1 MEIRIH
7 GASLTKEGIS
17 DLHKK
22 ILSIQN
28 ISFENLDTLS
38 QLIRSDGYH
47 VENIEAQE
55 EAVPNN
61 VEQYAAIIILKGPIA
76 VYDNV
81 KYLDKEQDL
90 IKHALKREIHVLGI
104 CLGSQLIAQV
114 IGGNVYKG
122 GKKAGSML
130 LSIQRDTR
138 TCLRASTLRA

>member
-1 MEIRIH
+1 MILSYLEIRIH
-7 GASLTKEGIS
+7 GASLSKEGIS
-17 DLHKK
+17 DLDKK

-28 ISFENLDTLS
+28 ISFETLDTLS
-38 QLIRSDGYH
+38 QLIRSDGYQ

-61 VEQYAAIIILKGPIA
+61 VEQYAAIIILGGPIA

-81 KYLDKEQDL
+81 KYLDKEQEL
-90 IKHALKREIHVLGI
+90 IKHALKREIPVLGI

-122 GKKAGSML
+122 GKRLVQCYCQS
-130 LSIQRDTR
+130 SR
-138 TCLRASTLRA
+138 TQGPV